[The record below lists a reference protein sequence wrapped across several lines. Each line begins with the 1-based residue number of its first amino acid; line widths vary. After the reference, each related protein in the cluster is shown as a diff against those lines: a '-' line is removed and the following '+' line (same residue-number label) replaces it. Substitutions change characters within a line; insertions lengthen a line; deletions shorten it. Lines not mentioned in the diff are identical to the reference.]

1 MYDVNFRVFC
11 EKINNLLFSTCSS
24 FPRGRT
30 VNEQIAWLLSGVGGA
45 RASDHSDS
53 KSSFSF
59 VNDSH
64 ELEPMKIK
72 FFFVVS
78 AINLCAD

>member
-1 MYDVNFRVFC
+1 M
-11 EKINNLLFSTCSS
+11 
-24 FPRGRT
+24 
-30 VNEQIAWLLSGVGGA
+30 NEQIAWLLSGVGGA